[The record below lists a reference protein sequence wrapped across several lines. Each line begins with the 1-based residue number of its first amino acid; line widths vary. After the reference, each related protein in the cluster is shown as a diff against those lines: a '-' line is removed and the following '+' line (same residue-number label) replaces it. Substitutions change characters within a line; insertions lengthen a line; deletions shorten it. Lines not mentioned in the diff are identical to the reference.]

1 MGPDIAVSL
10 QHNWPLALAAAVIAL
25 YLAVALA
32 GGVVYTNQG
41 RVRRDADPAGYWRWV
56 RRFVL
61 LFIASVAVLGMAYWL
76 GPH

>member
-1 MGPDIAVSL
+1 MDPLITAAL
-10 QHNWPLALAAAVIAL
+10 EHNWPLALAAAVVAL

-41 RVRRDADPAGYWRWV
+41 SVRRDADPVAYWRWV
-56 RRFVL
+56 KRFVL
-61 LFIASVAVLGMAYWL
+61 LLVASLAVLGMAYYL